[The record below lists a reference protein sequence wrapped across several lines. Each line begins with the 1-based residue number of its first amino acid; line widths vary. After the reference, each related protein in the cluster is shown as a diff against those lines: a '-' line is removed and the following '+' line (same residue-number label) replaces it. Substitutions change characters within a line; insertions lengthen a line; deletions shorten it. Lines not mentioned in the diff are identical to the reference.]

1 MKAIH
6 RKGHANGLEVKHW
19 NIDFAYQSGLK
30 KKKNIFPIL
39 AKVRPWHNGD
49 MWPREASIIKD
60 TALELILHEQVMT
73 ANQMWHFLCAR
84 RALRTLHW

>member
-30 KKKNIFPIL
+30 KKKKKHNPNSGQSKAMTQWRHV
-39 AKVRPWHNGD
+39 AKGGIHHKGHGFR
-49 MWPREASIIKD
+49 
-60 TALELILHEQVMT
+60 
-73 ANQMWHFLCAR
+73 ANSSW
-84 RALRTLHW
+84 TSDDS